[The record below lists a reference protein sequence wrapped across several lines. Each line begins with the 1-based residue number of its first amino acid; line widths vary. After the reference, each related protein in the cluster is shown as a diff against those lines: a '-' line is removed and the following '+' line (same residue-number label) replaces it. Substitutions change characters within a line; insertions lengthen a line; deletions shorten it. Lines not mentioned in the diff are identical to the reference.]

1 MTRRTIISA
10 AVAFLAATILLPGQL
25 SAAHSRYARA
35 RYRRAHYRHIVWNPL
50 LKGSHESLIRQ
61 NLEIDRLELPR
72 IQNDVQLDELIE
84 SCALV
89 QITEQPGLHIAGNLK
104 PNRRYSK
111 PWTRDFVDDLG
122 QSYYDEFGIPI
133 QLTSAVRTADQQKK
147 LRRRNRNAAPIEGDT
162 ASSHL
167 AGLTVDIGKRGL
179 TRKQHQ
185 WVENYFA
192 KLRELGLIEV
202 AEERRQACFHIM
214 VSERYSD
221 WRGQLVG
228 STESATTVTPDP
240 SLTSPSNDSPSQ
252 P

>member
-10 AVAFLAATILLPGQL
+10 AVAVLAVTLALPAQL
-25 SAAHSRYARA
+25 SAAHSRSGRA
-35 RYRRAHYRHIVWNPL
+35 HFRRAHYRHIVWNPL
-50 LKGSHESLIRQ
+50 LKGSHDSLIRQ

-72 IQNDVQLDELIE
+72 IQNDNELNQLIDQQ
-84 SCALV
+84 ALV

-111 PWTRDFVDDLG
+111 AWTRDFVEDLG
-122 QSYYDEFGIPI
+122 QAYYDEFGIPI
-133 QLTSAVRTADQQKK
+133 QLTSAVRTVDQQKK

-179 TRKQHQ
+179 TKKQHQ

-221 WRGQLVG
+221 WRNQLVG
-228 STESATTVTPDP
+228 STESATAAPE
-240 SLTSPSNDSPSQ
+240 SQ
-252 P
+252 PVTSDIPQSQP

>member
-10 AVAFLAATILLPGQL
+10 AVAVLAFTLGFPSQ
-25 SAAHSRYARA
+25 SYAAHSRYTRA
-35 RYRRAHYRHIVWNPL
+35 HFRRAHYRHIVWNPL

-61 NLEIDRLELPR
+61 NEEIDRLSLPR
-72 IQNDVQLDELIE
+72 IQNDVELDQLIDQG
-84 SCALV
+84 ALV
-89 QITEQPGLHIAGNLK
+89 QITEQPGLHLAGNLK

-111 PWTRDFVDDLG
+111 AWTRDFVEDFG
-122 QSYYDEFGIPI
+122 QAYYDEFGIPI
-133 QLTSAVRTADQQKK
+133 QLTSAVRTVDQQKK

-179 TRKQHQ
+179 TKKQHQ

-214 VSERYSD
+214 VSERYTD
-221 WRGQLVG
+221 WRTQLYG
-228 STESATTVTPDP
+228 STESATTTGSEQSIPAP
-240 SLTSPSNDSPSQ
+240 STDSPSQ